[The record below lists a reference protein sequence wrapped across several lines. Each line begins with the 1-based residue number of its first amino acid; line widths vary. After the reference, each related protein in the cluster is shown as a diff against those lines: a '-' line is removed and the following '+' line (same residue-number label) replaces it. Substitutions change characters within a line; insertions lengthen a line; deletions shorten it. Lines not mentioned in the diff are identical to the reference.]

1 MPTSRTYNAI
11 RNTLFGLGGQAFA
24 AVLGILCRTIFV
36 RLLDENYLGINGLFA
51 NILSVLSLME
61 LGIAPAMV
69 YSMYKPLAE
78 ENYEKLSSLLRLYRK
93 AYLIIALAIG
103 LVGMGLV
110 PFLSFFMKEVPAG
123 ISIEY
128 IRIVFLFVLASTVIS
143 YFYAYKGSVL
153 IADQKNFINV
163 VYKNGMEFVK
173 YGGQVAVLAV
183 CWWQNIHAGT
193 AFLLYL
199 SVQILTNFI
208 TNFLIARR
216 VDRMYPFLKNK
227 GALPLLKEEKQEL
240 VKNVG
245 GLFCHKIGGV
255 VLNGTDNM
263 IISVFIGV
271 GVVGLYNNYL
281 MLINLIKMALEQVIN
296 SITASI
302 GNLFATEDQNHT
314 YRVFK
319 TTMFLNYLAYGF
331 SFICFWNLLSPFV
344 AWWLGDKWLIGNA
357 TLLVVLLHFLFNG
370 LQQAV
375 VAFSN
380 ASGIFWATRYKPFL
394 ECIVNLGVSI
404 WLAKEIGLP
413 GVFIGT
419 VASFFSSFWIGAYVL
434 YKKAFSLSVMRY
446 FLRFG
451 LYTGMSVAVAFGLQF
466 VCNLIFTE
474 AMLWQIVLRF
484 AVCAIGSVCLVLP
497 FVKTEEFS
505 YIKKLLSSMLGKIK
519 GKVCKAK

>member
-128 IRIVFLFVLASTVIS
+128 IRIVFLFVLASAVIS

-216 VDRMYPFLKNK
+216 VDRMYPFLNISF
-227 GALPLLKEEKQEL
+227 ALL
-240 VKNVG
+240 
-245 GLFCHKIGGV
+245 
-255 VLNGTDNM
+255 
-263 IISVFIGV
+263 
-271 GVVGLYNNYL
+271 
-281 MLINLIKMALEQVIN
+281 
-296 SITASI
+296 
-302 GNLFATEDQNHT
+302 
-314 YRVFK
+314 
-319 TTMFLNYLAYGF
+319 
-331 SFICFWNLLSPFV
+331 
-344 AWWLGDKWLIGNA
+344 
-357 TLLVVLLHFLFNG
+357 
-370 LQQAV
+370 
-375 VAFSN
+375 
-380 ASGIFWATRYKPFL
+380 
-394 ECIVNLGVSI
+394 
-404 WLAKEIGLP
+404 
-413 GVFIGT
+413 
-419 VASFFSSFWIGAYVL
+419 
-434 YKKAFSLSVMRY
+434 
-446 FLRFG
+446 
-451 LYTGMSVAVAFGLQF
+451 
-466 VCNLIFTE
+466 
-474 AMLWQIVLRF
+474 
-484 AVCAIGSVCLVLP
+484 
-497 FVKTEEFS
+497 
-505 YIKKLLSSMLGKIK
+505 
-519 GKVCKAK
+519 